1 MPAAR
6 TSDTRPPRAIS
17 IAARVFWVQ
26 LAAAVLIAGA
36 LLAVL
41 AVDAQSSAERD
52 AAETSLSVARTVAVD
67 PRVRSE
73 VDAPDATAQLE
84 PYALELVTEAGVDF
98 VTIMTPDG
106 IRVTHP
112 DQSQIGKPFQG
123 TIGPALKGRELTET
137 FTGTLG
143 PSVRAV
149 VPIERDGV
157 VVGLVSAGVTTTNVG
172 AIVAGRLP
180 FVLGVAAAVV
190 LVGAITALVVQRSLR
205 RVTGRMGPAELRRMV
220 GYYESV
226 LHSVREGLVLSDR
239 EHRVVLYNDEA
250 AELLGLP
257 PAGTVALP
265 ASAAALGVGPA
276 VATLI
281 DEGRRAVEETHLD
294 GATLL
299 LVNQEPAEAAPG
311 SPADAGGSVMTLR
324 DQSRLQQLI
333 GELDSTRGMRD
344 ALRAQAHEHANTV
357 HTLVALLELGR
368 VEQAIELASESTRT
382 SQELADRMLATVD
395 HPVLGALLL
404 GKTAQANERGVEL
417 TVTAEPG
424 AVPPL
429 GASALVSVV
438 GNLVDNAIDA
448 ALAAEAPRTVAVM
461 LRRTGARPEP
471 GAGADSGGAADG
483 AAVGTGADA
492 VELRVADSGRGIPAD
507 RLDAVFDLGVTSKSD
522 PGGAHGNGLAVARAA
537 TEAAGGE
544 LRFEVDADG
553 ATASPTTAI
562 ASFPDGTRPASTAGS
577 SA

>member
-1 MPAAR
+1 M
-6 TSDTRPPRAIS
+6 TGSRAVS
-17 IAARVFWVQ
+17 IAGRVFAVQ
-26 LAAAVLIAGA
+26 LAAAVLVAGA

-41 AVDAQSSAERD
+41 AVDAQRSAERD

-67 PRVRSE
+67 PRVRAD
-73 VDAPDATAQLE
+73 VDAADATERLE
-84 PYALELVTEAGVDF
+84 PYALELVDEAGVDF

-112 DQSQIGKPFQG
+112 DRSEIGKLFRG
-123 TIGPALKGRELTET
+123 TIAPALRGEEITET

-149 VPIERDGV
+149 VPIERDGA
-157 VVGLVSAGVTTTNVG
+157 VVGLVSAGVTTANVG
-172 AIVAGRLP
+172 GIVAGRVP
-180 FVLGVAAAVV
+180 FVIVVTLAVV
-190 LVGAITALVVQRSLR
+190 LVGAVTAFVVQRSLR
-205 RVTGRMGPAELRRMV
+205 RTTGRLAPAELRRMV

-226 LHSVREGLVLSDR
+226 LHAVREGLVLSDR

-265 ASAAALGVGPA
+265 ASAESLGVGAA
-276 VATLI
+276 VAGLI
-281 DEGRRAVEETHLD
+281 GSGRRVVEETHLE

-299 LVNQEPAEAAPG
+299 LVNQEPAEPAVG

-357 HTLVALLELGR
+357 HTLVGLLELGR

-417 TVTAEPG
+417 TVSAAPG

-429 GASALVSVV
+429 TASALVSVV

-448 ALAAEAPRTVAVM
+448 ALAAEAPRRVEVV
-461 LRRTGARPEP
+461 LRHADAETDGDRP
-471 GAGADSGGAADG
+471 
-483 AAVGTGADA
+483 A
-492 VELRVADSGRGIPAD
+492 VELRVTDTGRGIRPDLA
-507 RLDAVFDLGVTSKSD
+507 ATMFDLGVTSKSD
-522 PGGAHGNGLAVARAA
+522 PGGAHGNGLAVARATA
-537 TEAAGGE
+537 RAAGGDVV
-544 LRFEVDADG
+544 FAPG
-553 ATASPTTAI
+553 TPTTVV
-562 ASFPDGTRPASTAGS
+562 ASFPVPVPASTTGTPA
-577 SA
+577 